1 MRRLIRSLS
10 SSENSENRVYL
21 LWQKNSDRFDAI
33 LANLALEEGEEEL
46 PQVVDSIPLDPEMPS
61 EMA

>member
-1 MRRLIRSLS
+1 
-10 SSENSENRVYL
+10 VYL

-46 PQVVDSIPLDPEMPS
+46 PQVVDSIPLDPEMLS
-61 EMA
+61 EIA